1 MSTKGR
7 RRSSLIRY
15 KEKGGCTVQQLAGT
29 SGLDYHGPCKSIK
42 TPGNFH
48 FNVFK
53 LIGKIC
59 GKTDYLLCVKASI
72 IFVYDS
78 KNLNSPMYSVN
89 LASKTCSVRG
99 KRVELYTN
107 LLLDTAFKFSTLQE
121 VEDFHVIVIRGI
133 EVANTDEV
141 KKKLKHPL
149 VLDKRA
155 STVFAKKISESTE
168 KAAPKAE
175 QGIKTEGMMYQNMG
189 GASGLGGLQGY

>member
-1 MSTKGR
+1 MRDSSCFGCIGLINLHPLVTTNLNPHPRSLHTPIRRGKFISKTVNRFPLAYERSFHSATAPPTMSTKGR

-78 KNLNSPMYSVN
+78 KNLNSPMY
-89 LASKTCSVRG
+89 R
-99 KRVELYTN
+99 
-107 LLLDTAFKFSTLQE
+107 
-121 VEDFHVIVIRGI
+121 
-133 EVANTDEV
+133 
-141 KKKLKHPL
+141 
-149 VLDKRA
+149 
-155 STVFAKKISESTE
+155 
-168 KAAPKAE
+168 
-175 QGIKTEGMMYQNMG
+175 
-189 GASGLGGLQGY
+189 